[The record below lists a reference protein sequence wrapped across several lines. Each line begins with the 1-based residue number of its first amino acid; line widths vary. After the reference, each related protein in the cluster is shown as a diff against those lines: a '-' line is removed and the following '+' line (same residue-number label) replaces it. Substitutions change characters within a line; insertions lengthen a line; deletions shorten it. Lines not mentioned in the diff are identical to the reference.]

1 MTFPLT
7 LRTRIAVGF
16 VVFGSILSVTLAAI
30 IYIGL
35 HKIEDFIVKDAMQAE
50 INLAHASRRSTTER
64 QTPIAAMTIYS
75 TSRLNPGNLPAHL
88 RTLAPGYHRLNHE
101 GRQFIVLVDDRA
113 ELRYVISYDET
124 PYVRRSRF
132 WLIGLIGAV
141 LLALAI
147 SMWAGY
153 SLAGR
158 VIRPVTR
165 LTADIRAL
173 ESNPEAALDL
183 TGYGDDE
190 VGSLSRAFQDYRD
203 RFKSLM
209 DRERE
214 FASNVSHELRTPV
227 TSINLAVE
235 VLAEDAT
242 ISEKQRFRL
251 QRIRRAGR
259 EMSEMINTFLL
270 LSRYEVAGDAELADC
285 DVNLTVREILE
296 DQSVWIGDKPVSTQ
310 VMEDAQLTVRAPHG
324 VVAVLIGNVVRNAYR
339 YTMRGLITV
348 RITEDRVIVEDT
360 GPGIDSQTQAHLFDR
375 HVRGASGDHGTG
387 LGLSIVKRLCERY
400 GWRVEVTSTVGK
412 GSRFDVVM
420 RHV

>member
-1 MTFPLT
+1 MTFPQT
-7 LRTRIAVGF
+7 LRFRIVVGF
-16 VVFGSILSVTLAAI
+16 VVFGLILSVTLAAV
-30 IYIGL
+30 IYIGF
-35 HKIEDFIVKDAMQAE
+35 HRIEDFVVKDAMQAE
-50 INLAHASRRSTTER
+50 IDLAHESRTNSTQR
-64 QTPIAAMTIYS
+64 RAPIATMTIYS
-75 TSRLNPGNLPAHL
+75 TSRLNFQNLPEQL
-88 RTLAPGYHRLNHE
+88 RALAPGYHRLIHE
-101 GRQFIVLVDDRA
+101 GHQYLVLVDDRD
-113 ELRYVISYDET
+113 EQRYIISYDET
-124 PYVRRSRF
+124 PFVRRSQY
-132 WLIGLIGAV
+132 WLIGLVGSV
-141 LLALAI
+141 VLALAI
-147 SMWAGY
+147 SLWVGY

-158 VIRPVTR
+158 VIRPVTK

-173 ESNPEAALDL
+173 ESNPDAALDL
-183 TGYGDDE
+183 ASYGDDE

-235 VLAEDAT
+235 VLAEDTT

-251 QRIRRAGR
+251 QRIQRAGR

-270 LSRYEVAGDAELADC
+270 LSRYEGEGDAELADC
-285 DVNLTVREILE
+285 DVNRTVREIVE
-296 DQSVWIGDKPVSTQ
+296 DQSVWIDDKPVSTE
-310 VMEDAQLTVRAPHG
+310 VMEEAQLTVQAPRG

-339 YTMRGLITV
+339 YTRHGLITV

-360 GPGIDSQTQAHLFDR
+360 GPGIDTQTQAHLFDR
-375 HVRGASGDHGTG
+375 HVRGASSDHGTG

-400 GWRVEVTSTVGK
+400 GWRVEVTSTLGI
-412 GSRFDVVM
+412 GSRFDIVM